1 MYVKH
6 LQEYLDE
13 FTNGKKGNAI
23 SNASIYM
30 ETDDGRLA
38 PIRRIEVQE
47 STIIGQPSIRLVIKA
62 EKRRAII
69 SPTFNQT

>member
-1 MYVKH
+1 MVKKEM
-6 LQEYLDE
+6 LLVMRL
-13 FTNGKKGNAI
+13 F
-23 SNASIYM
+23 YM
-30 ETDDGRLA
+30 EGDDGRLA